1 MTNITLILGQRIRH
15 YRKQQKMSQ
24 EQLAEFSDLHPT
36 YIGQIERGEKNATIE
51 SIYKISTALKIP
63 ISTLLEKL
71 NEYHVPASDIDTS
84 KLPTDD
90 NIPLQIYEIVSLE
103 SKESQIILLN
113 IIKYALWIYSDKKK
127 WNSLIK
133 NAMNSDNSWERSA
146 QIYLDMYRELT
157 GQD

>member
-103 SKESQIILLN
+103 SKESQIFLLN
-113 IIKYALWIYSDKKK
+113 IIKYVIDFRNKT
-127 WNSLIK
+127 N
-133 NAMNSDNSWERSA
+133 
-146 QIYLDMYRELT
+146 
-157 GQD
+157 

>member
-1 MTNITLILGQRIRH
+1 LTNITLILGQRIRH

-71 NEYHVPASDIDTS
+71 NEYHAPASDIDTS

-103 SKESQIILLN
+103 SKESQIFLLN
-113 IIKYALWIYSDKKK
+113 IIKYVIDFRNKT
-127 WNSLIK
+127 N
-133 NAMNSDNSWERSA
+133 
-146 QIYLDMYRELT
+146 
-157 GQD
+157 

>member
-84 KLPTDD
+84 KLSTDD

-103 SKESQIILLN
+103 SKESQIFLLN
-113 IIKYALWIYSDKKK
+113 IIKYVIDFRNKT
-127 WNSLIK
+127 N
-133 NAMNSDNSWERSA
+133 
-146 QIYLDMYRELT
+146 
-157 GQD
+157 

>member
-90 NIPLQIYEIVSLE
+90 NIPLQIYEIASLE
-103 SKESQIILLN
+103 SKESQIFLLN
-113 IIKYALWIYSDKKK
+113 IIKYVIDFRNKT
-127 WNSLIK
+127 N
-133 NAMNSDNSWERSA
+133 
-146 QIYLDMYRELT
+146 
-157 GQD
+157 

>member
-1 MTNITLILGQRIRH
+1 
-15 YRKQQKMSQ
+15 MSQ

-103 SKESQIILLN
+103 SKESQIFLLN
-113 IIKYALWIYSDKKK
+113 IIKYVIDFRNKT
-127 WNSLIK
+127 N
-133 NAMNSDNSWERSA
+133 
-146 QIYLDMYRELT
+146 
-157 GQD
+157 

>member
-103 SKESQIILLN
+103 SKESQIFLLN
-113 IIKYALWIYSDKKK
+113 IIKHVIDFRNKT
-127 WNSLIK
+127 N
-133 NAMNSDNSWERSA
+133 
-146 QIYLDMYRELT
+146 
-157 GQD
+157 